1 MNQPRL
7 AEKYKQNI
15 VPAFMKERG
24 YTNVMSIPRLEK
36 IVVSMG
42 VGKGHEN
49 KRLLETA
56 VSDLTRITGQK
67 AVITKAKKSVSN
79 FRVREGMNT
88 GCMVTLRGAR
98 MFEFLD
104 RLVSVA
110 IPRIRDF
117 RGLNPK
123 SFDDAGN
130 YNMGLADQL
139 VFPEIQA
146 DKVENFQG
154 MNITMVIR
162 RSSREESLALLRMF
176 GVPFRDQTVPAG
188 NG

>member
-1 MNQPRL
+1 MNTPRL
-7 AEKYKQNI
+7 AEKYTKEI

-24 YTNVMSIPRLEK
+24 FTNVMSIPRLEK

-42 VGKGHEN
+42 VGKAHEN

-67 AVITKAKKSVSN
+67 PVVTKAKKSVSN

-104 RLVSVA
+104 RLVSVT

-117 RGLNPK
+117 RGLKPN
-123 SFDDAGN
+123 SFDEAGN
-130 YNMGLADQL
+130 FNMGLGDQL

-146 DKVENFQG
+146 DKVENNQG

-162 RSSREESLALLRMF
+162 RSNREESLALLRMF
-176 GVPFRDQTVPAG
+176 GVPFREQPAPAG
-188 NG
+188 NA